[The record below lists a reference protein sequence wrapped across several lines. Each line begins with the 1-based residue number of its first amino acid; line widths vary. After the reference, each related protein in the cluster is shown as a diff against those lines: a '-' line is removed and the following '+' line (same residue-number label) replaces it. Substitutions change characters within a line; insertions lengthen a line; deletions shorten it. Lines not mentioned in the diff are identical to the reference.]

1 MLTTLENDV
10 IRLTVDTHGA
20 EIHSLI
26 LKETG
31 DEYIW
36 QADARYWQRY
46 SPVFFPFVGK
56 LKNSQY
62 EYDGSVYNISGH
74 GFARDTEFK
83 LVDKT
88 DNSLTYELTYT
99 EDTLKIYP
107 FKFILQVIYTIEH
120 FTVKSAWKVY
130 NLEDRKE
137 MFFSIGSYPAFNCP
151 IGNEGKFDEHEIEFE
166 QTEQSPLSSMH
177 INSAGLLDGRVVP
190 INLVYGKVLRLNHSL
205 FYEDALIF
213 KNLFSEEVKLRNP
226 ANNHFVKVNFH
237 GFPYL
242 NIWTKPS
249 NAPFI
254 CIGPWHGLSD
264 STQKRDISVKE
275 GIIELRAKEKF
286 ESEYTI
292 TIG

>member
-10 IRLTVDTHGA
+10 IRLSVDNHGA

-26 LKETG
+26 LKETN

-36 QADARYWQRY
+36 QADARYWQRF

-62 EYDGSVYNISGH
+62 EYDGSLYNMSGH
-74 GFARDTEFK
+74 GFARDTEFN
-83 LVDKT
+83 LINKT
-88 DNSLTYELTYT
+88 DNSLTYELSYS
-99 EDTLKIYP
+99 EDTLKNYP
-107 FKFILQVIYTIEH
+107 FKFKLQITYTIEH
-120 FTVKSAWKVY
+120 FTVKTDWKVY
-130 NLEDRKE
+130 NLDDRQY
-137 MFFSIGSYPAFNCP
+137 MYFSIGAYPAFNCP
-151 IGNEGKFDEHEIEFE
+151 LGKEGKFDEHEIEFE
-166 QTEQSPLSSMH
+166 QTEQNPLSSMH

-190 INLVYGKVLRLNHSL
+190 INLIYGKVLRLNHSL

-226 ANNHFVKVNFH
+226 ANNHFVKVNFK

-264 STQKRDISVKE
+264 STQKREITMKE
-275 GIIELRAKEKF
+275 GIIELPAQKEF
-286 ESEYTI
+286 TATYSI